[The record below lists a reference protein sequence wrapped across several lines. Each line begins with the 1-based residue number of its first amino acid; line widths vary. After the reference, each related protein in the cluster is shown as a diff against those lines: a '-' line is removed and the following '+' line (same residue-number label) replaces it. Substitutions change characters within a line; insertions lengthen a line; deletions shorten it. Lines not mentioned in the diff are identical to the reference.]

1 MQQKQKKVSTLEI
14 ALDSSAASWRTP
26 VRRVPHGIHRNLSLS
41 LRESVWTDCGRAA
54 LPHGIHRNLS
64 LSLRESVWTDCG
76 RAALRVVP
84 LPPPRWMGEVRAS
97 VEQGWGALGPKNLC
111 TKNGPTRFSPS

>member
-54 LPHGIHRNLS
+54 L
-64 LSLRESVWTDCG
+64 
-76 RAALRVVP
+76 RAVP
-84 LPPPRWMGEVRAS
+84 LPPPPLDGRG
-97 VEQGWGALGPKNLC
+97 QGVC
-111 TKNGPTRFSPS
+111 